1 MALVSCQSDR
11 EPDLFNAFMIENW
24 SNLTFENIY
33 FFPYEI
39 NYASNDFRDG
49 FTFSL
54 KDALGITISLRS

>member
-1 MALVSCQSDR
+1 MYVL
-11 EPDLFNAFMIENW
+11 PKM
-24 SNLTFENIY
+24 SNSTFENIY